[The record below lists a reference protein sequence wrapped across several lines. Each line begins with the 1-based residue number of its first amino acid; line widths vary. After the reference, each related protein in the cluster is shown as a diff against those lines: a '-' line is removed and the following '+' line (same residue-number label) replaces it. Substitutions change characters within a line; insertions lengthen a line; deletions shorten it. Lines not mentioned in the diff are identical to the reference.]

1 MALRV
6 SVLFLA
12 LLVSSPASSQTQVD
26 SNDSI
31 QYLSEQLLLGSE
43 VSIEDAA
50 LAASNIIPEFYSRR
64 EFTPA
69 WADADQIDE
78 FVGLIGRA
86 YEEGLN
92 PNDYLHVELSSL
104 VHDYRQNPDDA
115 DLKGKG

>member
-1 MALRV
+1 MVLRI

-12 LLVSSPASSQTQVD
+12 LLVSSPASSQTQVG

-43 VSIEDAA
+43 VRVADAA

-78 FVGLIGRA
+78 FVGQPSGYCGRGQA
-86 YEEGLN
+86 EHQCDQL
-92 PNDYLHVELSSL
+92 
-104 VHDYRQNPDDA
+104 
-115 DLKGKG
+115 